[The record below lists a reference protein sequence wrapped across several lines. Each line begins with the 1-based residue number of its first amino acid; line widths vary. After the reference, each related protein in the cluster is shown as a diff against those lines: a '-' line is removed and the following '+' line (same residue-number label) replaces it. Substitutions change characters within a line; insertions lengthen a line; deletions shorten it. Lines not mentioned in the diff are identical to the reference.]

1 MRTEN
6 KCNRDDKYISL
17 SELMYLCFFGIMLF
31 AKGIGLYDG
40 QFVYKIVLLISF
52 ACLGVKM
59 LITEHSYKEWFLIII
74 LSLLSASVYLR
85 SGEKGILICTAM
97 VVAMKNVS
105 VNRVF
110 KSGLVLWCVSAGGC
124 FLFSLLN
131 MDSVRMEVQHK
142 LGQTYVP
149 RYFMGF
155 PHPNVLHI
163 SYFVL
168 VVLLLYAWKED
179 YNWKLLFWL
188 MLGNVFIFIYSF
200 SITGFAVVTFLLVIA
215 LYIKVKKINHIDY
228 ALVKAV
234 FPLCLLI
241 SIALPVF
248 AEGKVL
254 QIADKVF
261 NHRIGYSKHFLQWD
275 MITWIGNSLA
285 DITTDVLAIDNSF
298 VFVLIIYGAPIFIS
312 LVLAY
317 LILIKSYADENK
329 NMELAIII
337 SYFVA
342 GITEP
347 LLFNTSFKNL
357 TLVFLGAFLFEKMKK
372 YSAKEVALIK
382 EKNIELK
389 VKNYYGPIASKMME
403 SIGQCIQRKY
413 VYISIAASVII
424 SGVYAV
430 SRAVPQRIFERKEEE
445 IESLI
450 FFERIRSGATM
461 FFVVYIVLLCLLCFN
476 NYRKNHRQKVG

>member
-6 KCNRDDKYISL
+6 KCNRDDKYIGL
-17 SELMYLCFFGIMLF
+17 SELMYLCFFGIMFF

-40 QFVYKIVLLISF
+40 QLIYKLILLAAF
-52 ACLGVKM
+52 GCLGVKM
-59 LITEHSYKEWFLIII
+59 LVTKHSYLEWAVI
-74 LSLLSASVYLR
+74 LGLLGFSAMICLQ
-85 SGEKGILICTAM
+85 SGEKGIFICTAM
-97 VVAMKNVS
+97 VVAMKDVS
-105 VNRVF
+105 VDRVF
-110 KSGLVLWCVSAGGC
+110 KSGLVLWCISAGGC
-124 FLFSLLN
+124 FLYSLLR

-142 LGQTYVP
+142 LGQTFVP

-179 YNWKLLFWL
+179 YNWKQLFWL

-215 LYIKVKKINHIDY
+215 LYIKVKKIGNFDY

-241 SIALPVF
+241 SVALPVI

-254 QIADKVF
+254 QLADKVF

-275 MITWIGNSLA
+275 MITWIGNPLA
-285 DITTDVLAIDNSF
+285 EITDNILAIDNSF
-298 VFVLIIYGAPIFIS
+298 VFALIIYGALIFLG

-317 LILIKSYADENK
+317 FSLIKSYAYEKK

-357 TLVFLGAFLFEKMKK
+357 TFVFLGAFLFEKMKK
-372 YSAKEVALIK
+372 YSTKEVALIK
-382 EKNIELK
+382 DKNIELE
-389 VKNYYGPIASKMME
+389 VKNQYRQILSVRLKR
-403 SIGQCIQRKY
+403 IRQCIQQKY
-413 VYISIAASVII
+413 VYISIVASVII

-445 IESLI
+445 MESLI

-461 FFVVYIVLLCLLCFN
+461 FLVVYTVLLFVLCFN
-476 NYRKNHRQKVG
+476 NYRKNQKQKVG